1 MGYIRHHAIIVT
13 SADQAALKRA
23 HDKAFEIFKDIAPIT
38 PEAVNGYASFL
49 IAPDGGKEGR
59 ERSEQGDVA
68 RDTFI
73 AWLEQSR
80 NEDGFTELDYVE
92 AQFGD
97 DEGVSLL
104 LRAS

>member
-13 SADQAALKRA
+13 SADQTALKQA
-23 HDKAFEIFKDIAPIT
+23 HAKAVEIFKDIAPIT
-38 PEAVNGYASFL
+38 PESMNGYASFL

-59 ERSEQGDVA
+59 ERSDQGDAA

-73 AWLEQSR
+73 AWLEQWR
-80 NEDGFTELDYVE
+80 NADGFTELDYAEV
-92 AQFGD
+92 QFGD

>member
-23 HDKAFEIFKDIAPIT
+23 HAKALEIFKDIASFIS
-38 PEAVNGYASFL
+38 EFVNGYASFL
-49 IAPDGGKEGR
+49 IAPDGSKEGW
-59 ERSEQGDVA
+59 EHSDQGDAA

-73 AWLEQSR
+73 TWLEQWR
-80 NEDGFTELDYVE
+80 NADGFTELDYVE
-92 AQFGD
+92 VQFGD